1 MAGITTEQWSEILD
15 SLNTLSGNAEKISEL
30 SIDMID
36 KADNSEIVNMVKY
49 EEAGDFPDI
58 TEPEFID
65 VQTKMTEL
73 ENRINNLIVPLTQ
86 EEYNNLTDEEKN
98 NGSYYFII
106 SE

>member
-1 MAGITTEQWSEILD
+1 
-15 SLNTLSGNAEKISEL
+15 
-30 SIDMID
+30 
-36 KADNSEIVNMVKY
+36 
-49 EEAGDFPDI
+49 
-58 TEPEFID
+58 
-65 VQTKMTEL
+65 MTEL